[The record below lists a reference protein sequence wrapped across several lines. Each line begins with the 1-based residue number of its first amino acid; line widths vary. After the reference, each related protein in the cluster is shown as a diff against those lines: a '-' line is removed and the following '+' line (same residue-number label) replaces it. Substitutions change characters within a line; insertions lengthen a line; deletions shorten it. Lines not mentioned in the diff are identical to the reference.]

1 MGTLTAMS
9 SMRGELIDSL
19 LFHQSSPEL
28 VDSFFDPNSSF
39 EGDLLH
45 TLPGNDPYS
54 ITLEDLF
61 AVTMLDV
68 VVGPRGV
75 RRLLFDQPTRHQATG
90 LLRKIPLDVDIW
102 EGGNHLQ
109 TGGPAN
115 LLWHLL
121 KREGDRIGPV
131 TAGKLL
137 SRKRPRLVPI
147 VDSVVESIL
156 GVAARGY
163 WNVFRDY
170 LQSEDRRK
178 RLALLRP
185 KDVEEAVSLL
195 RVLDVVLWM
204 WGSQARGTK
213 KVRTNLGLP
222 AQGWTALFGD
232 TGNSAESHRPVR
244 G

>member
-1 MGTLTAMS
+1 MPE
-9 SMRGELIDSL
+9 ELVDSL
-19 LFHQSSPEL
+19 LFHQASGEL
-28 VDSFFDPNSSF
+28 VASFFDPNSSF

-75 RRLLFDQPTRHQATG
+75 RRLLFDRPTRHQATG
-90 LLRKIPLDVDIW
+90 LLRKIPLNVDIW

-109 TGGPAN
+109 TGGPADR
-115 LLWHLL
+115 LWHLL
-121 KREGDRIGPV
+121 VKEGDRIGPV

-137 SRKRPRLVPI
+137 SRKRPRLIPI

-156 GVAARGY
+156 GIAARGY
-163 WNVFRDY
+163 WNVFHDY

-178 RLALLRP
+178 RVALLRP
-185 KDVEEAVSLL
+185 KHVEESVSLL
-195 RVLDVVLWM
+195 RILDVVLWM
-204 WGSQARGTK
+204 WGSQGRGTK
-213 KVRTNLGLP
+213 KVRTSLGLP
-222 AQGWTALFGD
+222 EQGWAALFGVA
-232 TGNSAESHRPVR
+232 GNSFEAHRPVR
-244 G
+244 E

>member
-1 MGTLTAMS
+1 MNL
-9 SMRGELIDSL
+9 RREELVDSL
-19 LFHQSSPEL
+19 LFHESSPKL
-28 VDSFFDPNSSF
+28 VGSFFEPDSPF

-45 TLPGNDPYS
+45 TLAGNDPYC

-68 VVGPRGV
+68 AVSPLGV
-75 RRLLFDQPTRHQATG
+75 RRLLFDQLTRQQIAG
-90 LLRKIPLDVDIW
+90 LLREIPLDVDIW
-102 EGGNHLQ
+102 EGRNYLRP
-109 TGGPAN
+109 GGPADR
-115 LLWHLL
+115 LWHLL
-121 KREGDRIGPV
+121 QREGDRIGPV

-156 GVAARGY
+156 KVPSPDY
-163 WNVFRDY
+163 WEIFRDY

-178 RLALLRP
+178 RLRLLRP
-185 KDVEEAVSLL
+185 KHVEETVSLL

-213 KVRTNLGLP
+213 KVRTQLDLP
-222 AQGWTALFGD
+222 AEGWLALF
-232 TGNSAESHRPVR
+232 SPVR